1 MSKNFSFSTRGPDI
15 VSVELAKVLSQK
27 GSWAFKPLFDIVHLS
42 LRAKGCA
49 GGGEEMLRLRAHE
62 KLQKFLSAG
71 IVTKNGKEY
80 TGVPDA
86 LVNFFKATEE
96 LNAKVKAAVQNR
108 AALTSSAPTASPT
121 GAVTK
126 AATKAVSKKSLPP
139 KGKAPRAK
147 RITAR

>member
-1 MSKNFSFSTRGPDI
+1 MSKHFSFSIRGPDV

-27 GSWAFKPLFDIVHLS
+27 GSWAFKPLFDLVHSS
-42 LRAKGCA
+42 LRSKGCA

-71 IVTKNGKEY
+71 IVTKSGKEY

-96 LNAKVKAAVQNR
+96 LNAKVKTALENR
-108 AALTSSAPTASPT
+108 AALKSSASTAIPDEAVPK
-121 GAVTK
+121 AVT
-126 AATKAVSKKSLPP
+126 TAVSKKSPAP
-139 KGKAPRAK
+139 KKKAPRTK
-147 RITAR
+147 RSAAL